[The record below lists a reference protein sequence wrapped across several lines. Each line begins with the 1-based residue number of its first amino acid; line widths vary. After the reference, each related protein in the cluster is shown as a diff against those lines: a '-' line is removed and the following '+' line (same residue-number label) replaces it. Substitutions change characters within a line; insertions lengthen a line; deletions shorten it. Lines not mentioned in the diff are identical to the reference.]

1 MVTVKLFG
9 TLRLDSG
16 VKEFSCEAAKVSDIY
31 APLYKEIQQTR
42 PESGITLSFIKACLV
57 AVNGKRCGS
66 HAKLSDGDEV
76 YLFTAVGGG

>member
-16 VKEFSCEAAKVSDIY
+16 VKEFSCEAKRVSDIY
-31 APLYKEIQQTR
+31 KPLFAEIQRTR
-42 PESGITLSFIKACLV
+42 PDSGITLSFLKACLV
-57 AVNGKRCGS
+57 AINGKRSSG